1 MCDSFEI
8 KNYSIVTS
16 LNERNIFIKFTD
28 NVNFISY
35 ECSAD
40 AKELRLQ
47 FELSDIYNIIKKCL
61 SFEDGFDVKICV
73 SSNIMKLSFNAK
85 VGGFLK
91 INFEASL
98 REKIMSNDGQLT
110 LNINKIE
117 YKYETLLKKLE
128 KLEKLFEKTQKENV
142 NMIEALSN
150 ADIILSS
157 CQSPTFGIFT
167 GHIYK
172 INTTEITVDCNPSRL
187 GCNFNAP
194 DLNKLE
200 LFYKLKKIK
209 LNYSRENNLT
219 NIKNK
224 SVYEI
229 EIECGNDMTF
239 QRILGI
245 DNLPNLE
252 TLIIN
257 NAPAFTNIVQDLSS
271 IDHKIKNIKL
281 LNCSSINKIEIQG
294 YCQNKNINLSMA

>member
-28 NVNFISY
+28 NVNFICY

-40 AKELRLQ
+40 SKELRLQ

-73 SSNIMKLSFNAK
+73 SSNIMKLNFNAK

-128 KLEKLFEKTQKENV
+128 KLEELFEKTQKENV

-157 CQSPTFGIFT
+157 SNQPHYTVFT

-172 INTTEITVDCNPSRL
+172 INTIEITVECNPQRH
-187 GCNFNAP
+187 GGNFNNP

-200 LFYKLKKIK
+200 LFYQLKKIK
-209 LNYSRENNLT
+209 LNYLIETNLT
-219 NIKNK
+219 KIKNK
-224 SVYEI
+224 SVNEL
-229 EIECGNDMTF
+229 EIECGNEGNF
-239 QRILGI
+239 KVIIGI
-245 DNLPNLE
+245 YNLPNLE

-257 NAPAFTNIVQDLSS
+257 NAPAFTNIVKDLSS

-281 LNCSSINKIEIQG
+281 LNCPSINKIELQG